1 MYSLALV
8 IIMQWTGGIL
18 RRRRRE
24 DFCPPWRFKR
34 YLAAAEGEHSLRPR
48 HFVRVAFQLTRLGTK
63 AAYGLRHCSGV
74 KYQVPNDI

>member
-8 IIMQWTGGIL
+8 IIMQRTGGL
-18 RRRRRE
+18 LWRRRE
-24 DFCPPWRFKR
+24 DFCPPRCFKR
-34 YLAAAEGEHSLRPR
+34 YLAAAEGEHSLQPR

-63 AAYGLRHCSGV
+63 AAYGLRHHSGV